1 MTNSPLSKSFTAGWL
16 ASFQKPKTIK
26 ISQHDEMKKQTWP
39 KNDEKMMNIIIKMT
53 KKKELYCKKKSK
65 V

>member
-1 MTNSPLSKSFTAGWL
+1 MTTSPLSKALQLAGWL
-16 ASFQKPKTIK
+16 LFKKPKTKK

-53 KKKELYCKKKSK
+53 KKELYCKKKSK